1 MVVKGKGGRE
11 LSGVYAWMVFGLA
24 LCFSIYQLYFLT
36 VGIISPWVFRAGHL
50 AFAMAIIFLLCP
62 VGSRGKKDGF
72 SVLDML
78 FAVLSIAIFVY
89 IAVDQQN
96 LVSRA
101 GVNPN
106 TLDIIFG
113 SLTMILVVE
122 GSRRFFGPVLP
133 IVAAVFVG
141 YAYFGH
147 FIPGD
152 FGLPRYP
159 LTRIIS
165 YEFSTTGIYGIAIST
180 AATYV
185 FLFVVFG
192 AFLQYTG
199 VGDVFMKLAMAFAG
213 GVRGGPAK
221 VSVISS
227 ALFGSISGSA
237 SSNVVTTGAFTI
249 PLMKSVGYRGEFAAA
264 VETAASIGGLFLPPI
279 MGAGGFL
286 IADILQI
293 PYWEVVK
300 AAAVPAILYYVV
312 VFMLIDFEAMRLGLK
327 GLARAE
333 LPKFKDIVK
342 TSGHLLIPILVLLYA
357 LLIIKISPVRA
368 GLYSIVATIVVS
380 WFRAETRVGLKRLAE
395 ILSAGAR
402 QALNVSVATATAG
415 IIVGVVQL
423 TGLGLTFSS
432 TMMSLSGTSVV
443 LALILAMIV
452 AVVMGMGLPITAT
465 YITAAAV
472 LGPALIKI
480 GIEPIAAHLF
490 LYFFAAVSGM
500 TPPVCVTAF
509 AAAGVSGEDPMR
521 VGWQSVKLG
530 WAAYVLPYMFVF
542 GLPLLLIG
550 SWEATVMAVGSA
562 LLGTFGLGVA
572 VHGVL
577 GTRLWWGTRLV
588 FAAGGLLLIQVG
600 HLTNFAGL
608 GLMAAAYAWHRFSA
622 KKTSEIPQNE
632 KA

>member
-1 MVVKGKGGRE
+1 MVIKGKGGRE
-11 LSGVYAWMVFGLA
+11 LSGSYAWIVFGTA

-36 VGIISPWVFRAGHL
+36 VGIISPWIFRAGHL

-62 VGSRGKKDGF
+62 IGRRGKKDGF
-72 SVLDML
+72 SVLDLL
-78 FAVLSIAIFVY
+78 FAFLSIAIFVY
-89 IAVDQQN
+89 IVVEQQD
-96 LVSRA
+96 LVTRA

-106 TLDIIFG
+106 TLDVVFG

-122 GSRRFFGPVLP
+122 GARRFFGPVLP
-133 IVAAVFVG
+133 IVAAVFLI

-147 FIPGD
+147 WIPGI
-152 FGLPRYP
+152 FGLPRYT

-192 AFLQYTG
+192 AFLQHTG

-300 AAAVPAILYYVV
+300 AVTVPAILYYVV
-312 VFMLIDFEAMRLGLK
+312 VFMLIDFEAVRLGLK

-333 LPKFKDIVK
+333 LPKFWSVIKS
-342 TSGHLLIPILVLLYA
+342 SGHLLIPIVVLLYA
-357 LLIIKISPVRA
+357 LLVIKISPVRA
-368 GLYSIVATIVVS
+368 GLYSIVATVVIS
-380 WFRAETRVGLKRLAE
+380 WVRVETRVGPKRLAE
-395 ILSAGAR
+395 ILSSGAR

-415 IIVGVVQL
+415 IIVGIVQL

-432 TMMSLSGTSVV
+432 AMMSLSGTSVL

-542 GLPLLLIG
+542 GPPLLLIG
-550 SWEATVMAVGSA
+550 TWVETIVAICSA
-562 LLGTFGLGVA
+562 LLGAFGIGTA
-572 VHGVL
+572 VHGIL
-577 GTRLWWGTRLV
+577 GARLWWVTRTA
-588 FAAGGLLLIQVG
+588 FAVSGLLLIQVG
-600 HLTNFAGL
+600 TLTNVFGL
-608 GLMAAAYAWHRFSA
+608 GLMAAAYAWHRFVTQRAPESA
-622 KKTSEIPQNE
+622 PND
-632 KA
+632 

>member
-1 MVVKGKGGRE
+1 MKLKGRGGRV
-11 LSGVYAWMVFGLA
+11 LTGAYAWTVYLLA
-24 LCFSIYQLYFLT
+24 FAFAAYQLYFLT
-36 VGIISPWVFRAGHL
+36 MGIISPWVFRAGHL
-50 AFAMAIIFLLCP
+50 AFAMAVIFLLCP
-62 VGSRGKKDGF
+62 AGRWGKKDGF
-72 SVLDML
+72 SILDLL
-78 FAVLSIAIFVY
+78 FAFLSFAIFLYIVY
-89 IAVDQQN
+89 EMEG
-96 LVSRA
+96 LVVRA

-106 TLDIIFG
+106 AWDIFFG
-113 SLTMILVVE
+113 TAAMVLVIE
-122 GSRRFFGPVLP
+122 GSRRFFGMILPV
-133 IVAAVFVG
+133 VAGIFLA

-152 FGLPRYP
+152 FGLPPYP
-159 LTRIIS
+159 LTRIVS
-165 YEFSTTGIYGIAIST
+165 YQFSTTGIYGIAIST

-192 AFLQYTG
+192 TFLQHTG
-199 VGDVFMKLAMAFAG
+199 VGDVFMKLAMAVAG
-213 GVRGGPAK
+213 GFRGGPAK

-249 PLMKSVGYRGEFAAA
+249 PLMKRVGYRGEFAAA

-286 IADILQI
+286 IADVLQI
-293 PYWEVVK
+293 PYWQVVK
-300 AAAVPAILYYVV
+300 AVVVPAILYYVV
-312 VFMLIDFEAMRLGLK
+312 VFMLIDFEAVRLNLK
-327 GLARAE
+327 GLARSE
-333 LPKFKDIVK
+333 LPRLWHVLRS
-342 TSGHLLIPILVLLYA
+342 SGHLLIPILVLLYA
-357 LLIIKISPVRA
+357 LLVIKISPVRA

-380 WFRAETRVGLKRLAE
+380 WLRPETRVGPRRLVE
-395 ILSAGAR
+395 ILSTGAR

-432 TMMSLSGTSVV
+432 AMMSLSGTSIL
-443 LALILAMIV
+443 LALLLAMVV
-452 AVVMGMGLPITAT
+452 AVIMGMGLPITAT

-500 TPPVCVTAF
+500 TPPVCVTAY
-509 AAAGVSGEDPMR
+509 AAAGVAGEDPLR

-530 WAAYVLPYMFVF
+530 WAAYILPYMFVF

-550 SWEATVMAVGSA
+550 TWDQTVIAIGTA
-562 LLGTFGLGVA
+562 LLGAFGIGTA
-572 VHGVL
+572 VHGIL
-577 GTRLWWGTRLV
+577 GMALRWPVRLG
-588 FAAGGLLLIQVG
+588 FAMAGVLLIEVG
-600 HLTNFAGL
+600 ALTNYVGL
-608 GLMAAAYAWHRFSA
+608 GLLGASFAWHKLVTERASRSRP
-622 KKTSEIPQNE
+622 TR
-632 KA
+632 